1 MIYLLIAVVLWAVIG
16 WVVILAALRHAVG
29 PLTMADIV
37 VALFAGTVLG
47 PLCIPACEPLFK
59 EKKQ

>member
-1 MIYLLIAVVLWAVIG
+1 MIYLLIAVAIWAVIG

-37 VALFAGTVLG
+37 VALLSGTVLG

>member
-1 MIYLLIAVVLWAVIG
+1 MIYLLIAVAIWAVIG

-29 PLTMADIV
+29 PLTMTDIV

>member
-1 MIYLLIAVVLWAVIG
+1 MIYLLIAVAIWAVIG

-29 PLTMADIV
+29 PLTMADIA